1 VKTFKHIFCDRI
13 RVKKKIKFI
22 IVEERKLKMNSGKNL
37 KNVSK
42 QVTVLLVVLLV
53 AVLATPTVWGKCAA

>member
-1 VKTFKHIFCDRI
+1 MKTFKHIFCDRI
-13 RVKKKIKFI
+13 KIKKGKI
-22 IVEERKLKMNSGKNL
+22 ANTERELKMNSEKNL